1 MDNNTDV
8 ILRKEREE
16 FTKSNFLISCK
27 FKSSLLE
34 NKLMVI
40 ALSRANELKKDPDNG
55 ILYQQIKVSEIKKE
69 IGCSGG
75 SFYANLASAAES
87 MTSKTIG
94 AFDPENQMFDYM
106 SIIIR
111 AHCENGI
118 FTIEYNP
125 RITKYI
131 QNIKQNFTSLS
142 KKIMLS
148 FRSVYA
154 FRIYEVLR
162 SKSYYGKNDTRTD
175 NDVFEIPFLLSEL
188 KLQIGVVN
196 SNLDKVRNILNKS
209 KNPDYD
215 HAVEASPEK
224 VFVTWS
230 EFKRKALDPAIKE
243 INEKT
248 DMEVTY
254 DTEKTGRGGKVH
266 KVIFYVKY
274 KKVDIIEPEEDT
286 DDMPVLTQEQK
297 DEIVD
302 TVSDLIEESIKT
314 KDIRSICEAANYDM
328 EKVKVAY
335 AVLKASSSVES
346 VVGFMISAIKNEY
359 KLPVAAE
366 KRETKNKFNNFPQRN
381 YSKEEFDEIERKL
394 LQQSYEDYAK
404 QKSNK

>member
-1 MDNNTDV
+1 MENTKDI
-8 ILRKEREE
+8 ILRKEREN

-27 FKSSLLE
+27 YKSSLLE

-40 ALSRANELKKDPDNG
+40 SLSRADELKKDPENG

-69 IGCSGG
+69 LGCNGG
-75 SFYANLASAAES
+75 SFYSNLANAAES
-87 MTSKTIG
+87 MTSKSIG
-94 AFDPENQMFDYM
+94 VFDPENKMFDYM

-111 AHCENGI
+111 AHCEKGI

-125 RITKYI
+125 RIAEYI
-131 QNIKQNFTSLS
+131 QNIKQNFTSLP

-162 SKSYYGKNDTRTD
+162 SKCYYGKKDIKTD

-215 HAVEASPEK
+215 YAVEASPEK
-224 VFVTWS
+224 VLEKWS
-230 EFKRKALDPAIKE
+230 EFKRKALDPSINE

-248 DMEVTY
+248 DMEVSY
-254 DTEKTGRGGKVH
+254 DTERSGRGGKVH
-266 KVIFYVKY
+266 KIIFYVKY
-274 KKVDIIEPEEDT
+274 KAITEAALDGTDTKPE
-286 DDMPVLTQEQK
+286 LTQEQK

-302 TVSDLIEESIKT
+302 IVSDLIEEPVKT
-314 KDIRSICEAANYDM
+314 KDIRAICESAHYDV
-328 EKVKVAY
+328 EKVKNAY
-335 AVLKASSSVES
+335 AVLKKSTGVES
-346 VVGFMISAIKNEY
+346 VVGFMISAIKNGY
-359 KLPVAAE
+359 DLPVPIKE
-366 KRETKNKFNNFPQRN
+366 KKENKNKFNNFEQRE
-381 YSKEEFDEIERKL
+381 YSKEFWDGMERKR
-394 LQQSYEDYAK
+394 YEKGEETQEEKDK
-404 QKSNK
+404 P

>member
-1 MDNNTDV
+1 MENVTDV
-8 ILRKEREE
+8 ILRKEREN

-27 FKSSLLE
+27 YKSSLLE

-40 ALSRANELKKDPDNG
+40 SLSRADELKKDPENG

-69 IGCSGG
+69 LGSNGG
-75 SFYANLASAAES
+75 SFYSNLANAAEA
-87 MTSKTIG
+87 MTSKSIG
-94 AFDPENQMFDYM
+94 VFDPENKMFDYM

-111 AHCENGI
+111 AHCERGI

-125 RITKYI
+125 RIADYI
-131 QNIKQNFTSLS
+131 QNIKQNFTSLP

-162 SKSYYGKNDTRTD
+162 SKSYYGKNDIKTD

-215 HAVEASPEK
+215 YAVEASPEK
-224 VFVTWS
+224 VLETWS
-230 EFKRKALDPAIKE
+230 EFKRKALDPSIKE
-243 INEKT
+243 INQKT

-254 DTEKTGRGGKVH
+254 DTERSGRGGKVH
-266 KVIFYVKY
+266 KIIFYVKY
-274 KKVDIIEPEEDT
+274 KAISEAALERTETKPE
-286 DDMPVLTQEQK
+286 LTQEQK

-302 TVSDLIEESIKT
+302 VVSDLIEEPVKT
-314 KDIRSICEAANYDM
+314 KDIRAICEAAHYDV
-328 EKVKVAY
+328 EKVKTAY
-335 AVLKASSSVES
+335 AVLKKSTGVES

-359 KLPVAAE
+359 ELPVP
-366 KRETKNKFNNFPQRN
+366 TKDKKKSKNAFLNFDQRK
-381 YSKEEFDEIERKL
+381 YSKEFLDALEQR
-394 LQQSYEDYAK
+394 QWNEDVVNENDK
-404 QKSNK
+404 P